1 MSSPILDAAKSKRT
15 ALQNDLELITV
26 EPTTEARSL
35 TDDETAAFE
44 ATVESI
50 KKLDGQIEMLSAEEA
65 RKATAAA
72 AAVEIA
78 AEAPV
83 AAPVVIRSEPMTYTE
98 HSGSSYLMDLAAIQ
112 VPQAGMNAEAARSR
126 MARHG
131 QEVEV
136 EARTNPRLAKNLAA
150 AKREARATN
159 TFDTTGGD
167 MVPPL
172 YLIDSWV
179 PAFRPGRIIADR
191 VRTMDLPA
199 GTDSVNLPKVATGTT
214 AYAQGAATSGTNAS
228 LTSTDLTTA
237 TVTAPVTTYYG
248 QLEASLQLL
257 EQSPVSGGMD
267 QVIFQDLQA
276 AYDQALD
283 AALLSGTGTSGQHK
297 GVLTY
302 AATVGATTGSGSW
315 TRTGAT
321 TFLNAGG
328 VFNTLVSAV
337 NQVETNRFAAPTAV
351 WVHPRRANS
360 FGIQLDTSATAGR
373 PLFVKAGNN
382 PFNALGNAADG
393 SVPQGYAGELYGL
406 PVIKDASI
414 PTNWLTA
421 STTPVTTGG
430 TQDVMCVVKEDDIF
444 LWEGPT
450 RLRALPEV
458 SSGTLGVRFQLFA
471 YSAFMPDRAPTSIQ
485 LITGA
490 ALATANLGF

>member
-1 MSSPILDAAKSKRT
+1 
-15 ALQNDLELITV
+15 
-26 EPTTEARSL
+26 
-35 TDDETAAFE
+35 
-44 ATVESI
+44 
-50 KKLDGQIEMLSAEEA
+50 
-65 RKATAAA
+65 
-72 AAVEIA
+72 
-78 AEAPV
+78 
-83 AAPVVIRSEPMTYTE
+83 
-98 HSGSSYLMDLAAIQ
+98 
-112 VPQAGMNAEAARSR
+112 
-126 MARHG
+126 
-131 QEVEV
+131 
-136 EARTNPRLAKNLAA
+136 
-150 AKREARATN
+150 
-159 TFDTTGGD
+159 

-191 VRTMDLPA
+191 IRNMDLPA

-237 TVTAPVTTYYG
+237 TVTAPVNTYYG

-283 AALLSGTGTSGQHK
+283 AALLYGTGASGQHK

-315 TRTGAT
+315 TRTSAT

-360 FGIQLDTSATAGR
+360 FGIQLDTSATGCLAPSISARALAIADCRSTGR
-373 PLFVKAGNN
+373 PFSIACPARVRSRTCARSR
-382 PFNALGNAADG
+382 ALLQIHG
-393 SVPQGYAGELYGL
+393 P
-406 PVIKDASI
+406 
-414 PTNWLTA
+414 LTA
-421 STTPVTTGG
+421 G
-430 TQDVMCVVKEDDIF
+430 
-444 LWEGPT
+444 L
-450 RLRALPEV
+450 
-458 SSGTLGVRFQLFA
+458 SSGVTRSMRAFCCWSRCLSCHSLLRCQMLMLQPRSQPGQTDGVGFRYQTRA
-471 YSAFMPDRAPTSIQ
+471 WCSRGRDSSAPTGQMSIT
-485 LITGA
+485 LSE
-490 ALATANLGF
+490 